1 MIRDM
6 TKGNIYNH
14 IVQFSIPIIL
24 GNIFQLTYNAVDSII
39 VGKFA
44 GTKALAAVGTS
55 DPIVN
60 MLILGISGICIGA
73 SVLMSEFFG
82 AKIYEDIKNEFATTI
97 SIGMGITA
105 IIVILGL
112 LLSNTILKLIQ
123 TPPEIMADAN
133 SYLKLVFIG
142 APFTCLYN
150 IYSAGLRSIGD
161 SKTPINFLAI
171 SSVLNGCLDYI
182 FIKIFDMGVV
192 GAGLAT
198 VFAEG
203 ISAVLCMVYVF
214 RKVPMLHVERKHFKF
229 NRRLINR
236 TFSLGSI
243 TALQQCCQPFGK
255 LFIQSAVNYHGVSVI
270 AAFNAASKIENFAL
284 IPEQS
289 ISHSMMTFTAQN
301 DGAKKPKR
309 IKDGFRS
316 GIMLEMG
323 YAVFIC
329 AVLLIFICTIITLF
343 KTDLMSLFGSESDHQ
358 MITEGVKYLSVM
370 AFLYCLSG
378 LTNGL
383 QGYFRG
389 LGNMSIT
396 FISTSMQIT
405 IRVIFTFILS
415 PSMGI
420 EGIAFASGIGWIA
433 MLVVEYSYY
442 FWYRKKHKKMFQ

>member
-270 AAFNAASKIENFAL
+270 AAFNAASKI
-284 IPEQS
+284 
-289 ISHSMMTFTAQN
+289 
-301 DGAKKPKR
+301 
-309 IKDGFRS
+309 
-316 GIMLEMG
+316 
-323 YAVFIC
+323 
-329 AVLLIFICTIITLF
+329 
-343 KTDLMSLFGSESDHQ
+343 
-358 MITEGVKYLSVM
+358 
-370 AFLYCLSG
+370 
-378 LTNGL
+378 
-383 QGYFRG
+383 
-389 LGNMSIT
+389 
-396 FISTSMQIT
+396 
-405 IRVIFTFILS
+405 
-415 PSMGI
+415 
-420 EGIAFASGIGWIA
+420 
-433 MLVVEYSYY
+433 
-442 FWYRKKHKKMFQ
+442 

>member
-142 APFTCLYN
+142 APFTCIYN

-301 DGAKKPKR
+301 RGAKEKKRVKLALPKGLV
-309 IKDGFRS
+309 IE
-316 GIMLEMG
+316 II
-323 YAVFIC
+323 YW
-329 AVLLIFICTIITLF
+329 IFICTIITLF

-442 FWYRKKHKKMFQ
+442 FWYRKKHKEMFQ

>member
-14 IVQFSIPIIL
+14 IVQFSVPIIL

-44 GTKALAAVGTS
+44 GTNALAAVGTS
-55 DPIVN
+55 DPIIN
-60 MLILGISGICIGA
+60 ILILGISGICIGA

-97 SIGMGITA
+97 SVGIGITA

-123 TPPEIMADAN
+123 IPPEITTDAN
-133 SYLKLVFIG
+133 NYLKLVFIG

-161 SKTPINFLAI
+161 SKTPIIFLAV
-171 SSVLNGCLDYI
+171 SSVINACLDYI
-182 FIKIFDMGVV
+182 FIRIFSMGVI

-198 VFAEG
+198 VIAEG
-203 ISAVLCMVYVF
+203 VSAVLCMVYVF
-214 RKVPMLHVERKHFKF
+214 KNVPMLHLEKKHFKF
-229 NRRLINR
+229 NKRLLTR
-236 TFSLGSI
+236 TFNLGSI

-255 LFIQSAVNYHGVSVI
+255 LFIQSAVNYHGVDVI

-301 DGAKKPKR
+301 RGAGKKKR
-309 IKDGFRS
+309 VRTALPAGLVVEVI
-316 GIMLEMG
+316 
-323 YAVFIC
+323 YW
-329 AVLLIFICTIITLF
+329 IFICIVISLF
-343 KTDLMSLFGSESDHQ
+343 KTNLMSLFGSENDHK
-358 MITEGVKYLSVM
+358 MIVEGVKYLTLM
-370 AFLYCLSG
+370 AFFYLLPA
-378 LTNGL
+378 LNNGL

-396 FISTSMQIT
+396 FISTAMQIT
-405 IRVIFTFILS
+405 IRIIFTFILS

-420 EGIAFASGIGWIA
+420 EGVAIASGIGWIA
-433 MLVVEYSYY
+433 MLIVEYSYY
-442 FWYRKKHKKMFQ
+442 FYYRKKHSDMFQ

>member
-112 LLSNTILKLIQ
+112 L
-123 TPPEIMADAN
+123 
-133 SYLKLVFIG
+133 
-142 APFTCLYN
+142 FTCLYN

-301 DGAKKPKR
+301 RGAKEKKRVKLALPKGLV
-309 IKDGFRS
+309 IE
-316 GIMLEMG
+316 II
-323 YAVFIC
+323 YW
-329 AVLLIFICTIITLF
+329 IFICTIITLF